1 MSEIAQA
8 IAATTA
14 AIIAISTEARKWYET
29 MKGSKNAKSKTP
41 IQDATTILN
50 RGLPPPPHTS
60 TPQKGKTMKP
70 LELAATYTIGAFLL
84 YAFTG
89 YKWTLA
95 LGGALALSAIARHI
109 YQPENAA

>member
-50 RGLPPPPHTS
+50 RGLPPPPILPHHRKER
-60 TPQKGKTMKP
+60 Q
-70 LELAATYTIGAFLL
+70 
-84 YAFTG
+84 
-89 YKWTLA
+89 
-95 LGGALALSAIARHI
+95 
-109 YQPENAA
+109 